1 MLQFMLDTNICIYV
15 MKNRPRALRQK
26 FDGMRASICV
36 SAITLAELYFGA
48 ENSGEVQSNI
58 DGIERFTAGLPV
70 LPFDA
75 EAASHFGAIR
85 AHLRRAGT
93 PVSPHDMLIG
103 AHARS
108 EGLTLVTNNR
118 REFDRI
124 PGLLVEN
131 WV

>member
-1 MLQFMLDTNICIYV
+1 MPELMLDTNICIYV
-15 MKNRPRALRQK
+15 MKNRPRALREK
-26 FDGMRASICV
+26 FESMQGSLCI

-48 ENSGEVQSNI
+48 ENSDRVQANV
-58 DGIERFTAGLPV
+58 DGVERFTGGLPV

-75 EAASHFGAIR
+75 KAAAHFGAIR

-93 PVSPHDMLIG
+93 PISSQDTLIG

-108 EGLTLVTNNR
+108 EGLKLVTNNR